1 MSNIYK
7 CFCTTNKMKY
17 VLIGGV
23 IILAV
28 FFIVLSKIPIGIEPL
43 TELYFN
49 NHTNLPTEIK
59 QNQTYN
65 FSFTINNLEYKNMT
79 YNYVITAEYDNKTM
93 NITNKYVTLVN
104 NQSISIPETYMITEN
119 FTRAK
124 ILVTIKNTQTIDFW
138 VTKKN

>member
-1 MSNIYK
+1 
-7 CFCTTNKMKY
+7 MKY

-49 NHTNLPTEIK
+49 NHTNLPSTIEPSK
-59 QNQTYN
+59 AYS

-79 YNYVITAEYDNKTM
+79 YNYVIIAEYDNKST
-93 NITNKYVTLVN
+93 NIDNKYVALVN
-104 NQSISIPETYMITEN
+104 NQSVSIPETFLIPEN

-124 ILVTIKNTQTIDFW
+124 ILVTIKGSQTIDFW
-138 VTKKN
+138 VNQKN